1 MSNLIEMLSAF
12 GLYVAPSMLALG
24 ALLVFI
30 WNKHISTLLL
40 FLGFGLAAVGQL
52 LTSFEFFS
60 YSDEDLKA
68 YKAGEFV
75 FSILGPNLIADI
87 GLVLAVL
94 GLFALAYSSW
104 KEDVKLIYR
113 NYIIR
118 TRL

>member
-1 MSNLIEMLSAF
+1 MSDLIEMLSAF
-12 GLYVAPSMLALG
+12 GLYVAPSLLALG

-30 WNKHISTLLL
+30 WNKHLSTLLL
-40 FLGFGLAAVGQL
+40 CLGFFLTALGQL
-52 LTSFEFFS
+52 LIALEFFS

-75 FSILGPNLIADI
+75 FSILGPNLISDL
-87 GLVLAVL
+87 GLVLAVV